1 MSLRT
6 TVGGRKETGRVE
18 AFSDGVFAIAM
29 TLLVLNVKVPTT
41 NQPGQLGSLLW
52 QQWPS
57 YLAFVISFA
66 FIGIMWVNHHRL
78 FVHIRQIDHTLLVL
92 NGALLLGVTAVPFP
106 TAVLA
111 QYLGKPDEKAATM
124 LYNGT
129 YVVVAIFF
137 NVLWRYAASGHRL
150 LGDEVDEAEVNRIT
164 RQYAFGPLLYLAC
177 FVLAYVNVAASL
189 SLNVA
194 LAIFFA
200 LPPTTMTRA
209 KAQKTGS
216 QESVVRSQQSRR

>member
-1 MSLRT
+1 MSLATREA
-6 TVGGRKETGRVE
+6 GRKETGRVE

-29 TLLVLNVKVPTT
+29 TLLVLNVKVPTS
-41 NQPGQLGSLLW
+41 NQSGQLRSLLW

-57 YLAFVISFA
+57 YVAFVISFA

-78 FVHIRQIDHTLLVL
+78 FVHIRRIDHTLLVL

-111 QYLGKPDEKAATM
+111 QYLAKPDEKAATM

-129 YVVVAIFF
+129 YVVVAVFF

-150 LGDEVDEAEVNRIT
+150 LGDEVDAAEVNRIT
-164 RQYAFGPLLYLAC
+164 RQYAFGPLFYLAC
-177 FVLAYVNVAASL
+177 FALAYINVAASL
-189 SLNVA
+189 ALNVA

-200 LPPTTMTRA
+200 LPPNKVTWARTHHV
-209 KAQKTGS
+209 G
-216 QESVVRSQQSRR
+216 VRNQ

>member
-1 MSLRT
+1 MSLT
-6 TVGGRKETGRVE
+6 TTNVAGRKETGRVE

-29 TLLVLNVKVPTT
+29 TLLVLNVRVPNI
-41 NQPGQLGSLLW
+41 NQPGQLGKLLW
-52 QQWPS
+52 EQWPS

-78 FVHIRQIDHTLLVL
+78 FVHIRRIDHMLLVL

-124 LYNGT
+124 LYAGT

-150 LGDEVDEAEVNRIT
+150 LGEEVDEAEVNRIT
-164 RQYAFGPLLYLAC
+164 RQYAYGPLLYLAC
-177 FVLAYVNVAASL
+177 FVLAYINVAASL
-189 SLNVA
+189 ALNVA

-200 LPPTTMTRA
+200 LPPNKVTRA
-209 KAQKTGS
+209 RAH
-216 QESVVRSQQSRR
+216 RA

>member
-1 MSLRT
+1 MSLASGE
-6 TVGGRKETGRVE
+6 VGGRKETGRVE

-29 TLLVLNVKVPTT
+29 TLLVLNIKVP
-41 NQPGQLGSLLW
+41 NVNVPGRLGALLW

-57 YLAFVISFA
+57 YLAFIISFA

-78 FVHIRQIDHTLLVL
+78 FVHIRRIDHTLLIL

-111 QYLGKPDEKAATM
+111 QYLGKPDEKAAMM

-137 NVLWRYAASGHRL
+137 NVLWRYAAGGCRL
-150 LGDEVDEAEVNRIT
+150 LGEAADVAEVNRIS
-164 RQYAFGPLLYLAC
+164 RQYAFGPLLYLVC
-177 FVLAYVNVAASL
+177 LVLAYINVAASL
-189 SLNVA
+189 ALNVA

-200 LPPTTMTRA
+200 LPPSKVARA
-209 KAQKTGS
+209 RAL
-216 QESVVRSQQSRR
+216 RA

>member
-1 MSLRT
+1 MSLATREA
-6 TVGGRKETGRVE
+6 GRKETGRVE

-29 TLLVLNVKVPTT
+29 TLLVLNVKVPST

-78 FVHIRQIDHTLLVL
+78 FVHIRRIDHTLLVL

-111 QYLGKPDEKAATM
+111 QYLGKQDEKAATM
-124 LYNGT
+124 LYAGT

-150 LGDEVDEAEVNRIT
+150 LGDEVDVAEVSRIT
-164 RQYAFGPLLYLAC
+164 RQYAYGPLLYLAC
-177 FVLAYVNVAASL
+177 FVLAYINVAASL
-189 SLNVA
+189 ALNVA

-200 LPPTTMTRA
+200 LPPDKVTRA
-209 KAQKTGS
+209 NAH
-216 QESVVRSQQSRR
+216 RA

>member
-1 MSLRT
+1 VSLT
-6 TVGGRKETGRVE
+6 TTNVGGRKETGRVE

-29 TLLVLNVKVPTT
+29 TLLVLNVKVPNTE
-41 NQPGQLGSLLW
+41 QPGQLGSLLW

-78 FVHIRQIDHTLLVL
+78 FVHIRRIDHMLLVL

-124 LYNGT
+124 LYAGT
-129 YVVVAIFF
+129 YVVVALFF

-164 RQYAFGPLLYLAC
+164 RQYAYGPLLYLAC
-177 FVLAYVNVAASL
+177 FVLAYINVAASL
-189 SLNVA
+189 ALNVA

-200 LPPTTMTRA
+200 LPPNKVTRA
-209 KAQKTGS
+209 KAH
-216 QESVVRSQQSRR
+216 RA

>member
-1 MSLRT
+1 MVSVT
-6 TVGGRKETGRVE
+6 TTDVGGRKETGRVE

-29 TLLVLNVKVPTT
+29 TLLVLNIKVP
-41 NQPGQLGSLLW
+41 NVSRPGQLGTLLW

-57 YLAFVISFA
+57 YLAFIISFA

-78 FVHIRQIDHTLLVL
+78 FVHIRRIDHTLLVL

-111 QYLGKPDEKAATM
+111 QYLGKPDAKAAMM

-137 NVLWRYAASGHRL
+137 NVLWRYASGGHRL
-150 LGDEVDEAEVNRIT
+150 LGDAADAAEVNRIS
-164 RQYAFGPLLYLAC
+164 RQYAFGPLLYLVC
-177 FVLAYVNVAASL
+177 FALAYINVAASL
-189 SLNVA
+189 GLNVA

-200 LPPTTMTRA
+200 LPPSKVARA
-209 KAQKTGS
+209 RALQA
-216 QESVVRSQQSRR
+216 

>member
-1 MSLRT
+1 MSLATREA
-6 TVGGRKETGRVE
+6 GRKETGRVE

-29 TLLVLNVKVPTT
+29 TLLVLNVRVPST

-78 FVHIRQIDHTLLVL
+78 FVHIRRIDHTLLVL

-111 QYLGKPDEKAATM
+111 QYLAKPDEKAATM
-124 LYNGT
+124 LYAGT

-150 LGDEVDEAEVNRIT
+150 LGDEVDVAEVSRIT
-164 RQYAFGPLLYLAC
+164 RQYAYGPLLYLAC
-177 FVLAYVNVAASL
+177 FVLAYINVAASL
-189 SLNVA
+189 ALNVA

-200 LPPTTMTRA
+200 MPPNKVTHARVHRA
-209 KAQKTGS
+209 
-216 QESVVRSQQSRR
+216 

>member
-1 MSLRT
+1 MSLT
-6 TVGGRKETGRVE
+6 TTNVGGRKETGRVE

-29 TLLVLNVKVPTT
+29 TLLVLNIKVPNTD
-41 NQPGQLGSLLW
+41 QPGQLGSLLW

-78 FVHIRQIDHTLLVL
+78 FVHIRRIDHMLLVL

-111 QYLGKPDEKAATM
+111 QYLGKADEKAATM
-124 LYNGT
+124 LYAGT
-129 YVVVAIFF
+129 YVVVAVFF

-150 LGDEVDEAEVNRIT
+150 LGEEVDEAEVNRIT
-164 RQYAFGPLLYLAC
+164 RQYAYGPLLYLAC
-177 FVLAYVNVAASL
+177 FVLAYINVAASL
-189 SLNVA
+189 ALNVG

-200 LPPTTMTRA
+200 LPPNKVTRA
-209 KAQKTGS
+209 KAH
-216 QESVVRSQQSRR
+216 RA

>member
-1 MSLRT
+1 VSLT
-6 TVGGRKETGRVE
+6 TTNVGGRKETGRVE

-29 TLLVLNVKVPTT
+29 TLLVLNVRVPNTD
-41 NQPGQLGSLLW
+41 QPGQLGSLLW

-78 FVHIRQIDHTLLVL
+78 FVHIRRIDHMLLVL

-124 LYNGT
+124 LYAGT
-129 YVVVAIFF
+129 YVVVALFF

-164 RQYAFGPLLYLAC
+164 RQYAYGPLLYLAC
-177 FVLAYVNVAASL
+177 FVLAYINVAASL
-189 SLNVA
+189 ALNVA

-200 LPPTTMTRA
+200 LPPNKVTRA
-209 KAQKTGS
+209 KAH
-216 QESVVRSQQSRR
+216 RA

>member
-1 MSLRT
+1 MSLT
-6 TVGGRKETGRVE
+6 TTNVGGRKETGRVE
-18 AFSDGVFAIAM
+18 AFSDGVFTIAM
-29 TLLVLNVKVPTT
+29 TLLVLNIKVPNTD
-41 NQPGQLGSLLW
+41 QPGQLGSLLW

-78 FVHIRQIDHTLLVL
+78 FVHIRRIDHMLLVL

-111 QYLGKPDEKAATM
+111 QYLGKADEKAATM
-124 LYNGT
+124 LYAGT
-129 YVVVAIFF
+129 YVVVAVFF

-150 LGDEVDEAEVNRIT
+150 LGEEVDEAEVNRIT
-164 RQYAFGPLLYLAC
+164 RQYAYGPLLYLAC
-177 FVLAYVNVAASL
+177 FVLAYINVAASL
-189 SLNVA
+189 ALNVG

-200 LPPTTMTRA
+200 LPPNKVTRA
-209 KAQKTGS
+209 KAH
-216 QESVVRSQQSRR
+216 RA

>member
-1 MSLRT
+1 VSLATREA
-6 TVGGRKETGRVE
+6 GRKETGRVE

-29 TLLVLNVKVPTT
+29 TLLVLNVKVPTS
-41 NQPGQLGSLLW
+41 NQAGQLGTLLW

-78 FVHIRQIDHTLLVL
+78 FVHIRRIDHTLLVL
-92 NGALLLGVTAVPFP
+92 NGVLLLGVTAVPFP

-111 QYLGKPDEKAATM
+111 QYLAKPDEKAATM

-129 YVVVAIFF
+129 YVVVAVFF

-150 LGDEVDEAEVNRIT
+150 LGDEVDVAEINRIT
-164 RQYAFGPLLYLAC
+164 RQYAYGPLLYLVC
-177 FVLAYVNVAASL
+177 FALAYINVAASL
-189 SLNVA
+189 ALNVA

-200 LPPTTMTRA
+200 LPPNKVTR
-209 KAQKTGS
+209 
-216 QESVVRSQQSRR
+216 SRANQVGVGNQ

>member
-1 MSLRT
+1 MSLT
-6 TVGGRKETGRVE
+6 TGDAGRKETGRVE

-29 TLLVLNVKVPTT
+29 TLLVLNIKVPTA
-41 NQPGQLGSLLW
+41 NEPGNLGTLLW

-78 FVHIRQIDHTLLVL
+78 FVHIRRIDHMLLVL
-92 NGALLLGVTAVPFP
+92 NGALLLGVTAVPYP

-111 QYLGKPDEKAATM
+111 QYLAKPDEKAATM
-124 LYNGT
+124 LYSGT

-150 LGDEVDEAEVNRIT
+150 LGESVDVTEVSRIS
-164 RQYAFGPLLYLAC
+164 RQYAYGPLLYLVC
-177 FVLAYVNVAASL
+177 FVLAYINVAASL
-189 SLNVA
+189 ALNVG

-200 LPPTTMTRA
+200 LPPSKVARA
-209 KAQKTGS
+209 RAQNSRS
-216 QESVVRSQQSRR
+216 QEPAVRSQGSDF

>member
-1 MSLRT
+1 MSLT
-6 TVGGRKETGRVE
+6 TTDVGGRKETGRVE

-29 TLLVLNVKVPTT
+29 TLLVLNIKVPTASR
-41 NQPGQLGSLLW
+41 PGELGVLLW

-78 FVHIRQIDHTLLVL
+78 FLQIRRIDHMLLVL

-111 QYLGKPDEKAATM
+111 QYLGKPGEKAATM
-124 LYNGT
+124 LYSGT

-150 LGDEVDEAEVNRIT
+150 LGEAVDAVEVNRIT
-164 RQYAFGPLLYLAC
+164 RQYAFGPLLYFVC

-189 SLNVA
+189 ALNVA

-200 LPPTTMTRA
+200 LPPSKVTRA
-209 KAQKTGS
+209 RAHQAGL
-216 QESVVRSQQSRR
+216 RSQ

>member
-1 MSLRT
+1 MSLSMPEA
-6 TVGGRKETGRVE
+6 GRKETGRVE

-29 TLLVLNVKVPTT
+29 TLLVLNIRVPSVST
-41 NQPGQLGSLLW
+41 PGQLGTLLW

-66 FIGIMWVNHHRL
+66 FIGIMWMNHHRL
-78 FVHIRQIDHTLLVL
+78 FLHIRRVDHMLLVL

-150 LGDEVDEAEVNRIT
+150 LGDAVDVAEVGRIT

-189 SLNVA
+189 ALNVA

-200 LPPTTMTRA
+200 VPPSRATRT
-209 KAQKTGS
+209 KAQEAG
-216 QESVVRSQQSRR
+216 VRSR

>member
-1 MSLRT
+1 MSLT
-6 TVGGRKETGRVE
+6 TGDAGRKETGRVE

-29 TLLVLNVKVPTT
+29 TLLVLNVKVPIASR
-41 NQPGQLGSLLW
+41 PGQLGSLLW

-78 FVHIRQIDHTLLVL
+78 FVHIRRIDHTLLIL
-92 NGALLLGVTAVPFP
+92 NGALLLGATAVPFP

-111 QYLGKPDEKAATM
+111 QYLGKPDEKAAMM

-129 YVVVAIFF
+129 YLVVAIFF
-137 NVLWRYAASGHRL
+137 NVLWRYAASRHRL
-150 LGDEVDEAEVNRIT
+150 LGEAVDVAEVNRIT
-164 RQYAFGPLLYLAC
+164 RQYAFGPLLYLVC
-177 FVLAYVNVAASL
+177 FVLAYINVAASL
-189 SLNVA
+189 ALNVG

-200 LPPTTMTRA
+200 LPPS
-209 KAQKTGS
+209 KA
-216 QESVVRSQQSRR
+216 VAARRQLSIRKS

>member
-1 MSLRT
+1 MSLT
-6 TVGGRKETGRVE
+6 TREAGRKETGRVE

-29 TLLVLNVKVPTT
+29 TLLVLNVKVPSASL
-41 NQPGQLGSLLW
+41 PGQLGSLLW

-57 YLAFVISFA
+57 YLAFIISFA

-78 FVHIRQIDHTLLVL
+78 FVHIRRIDHMLLVL

-124 LYNGT
+124 LYAGT

-150 LGDEVDEAEVNRIT
+150 LGDEVDDAEVNRIT
-164 RQYAFGPLLYLAC
+164 RQYAYGPLLYLAC

-189 SLNVA
+189 ALNVA

-200 LPPTTMTRA
+200 LPPNKVTRA
-209 KAQKTGS
+209 RAH
-216 QESVVRSQQSRR
+216 RA

>member
-1 MSLRT
+1 VVSLT
-6 TVGGRKETGRVE
+6 TTNVGGRKETGRVE

-29 TLLVLNVKVPTT
+29 TLLVLNVRVPNTD
-41 NQPGQLGSLLW
+41 QPGQLGSLLW

-78 FVHIRQIDHTLLVL
+78 FVHIRRIDHMLLVL

-124 LYNGT
+124 LYAGT
-129 YVVVAIFF
+129 YVVVAVFF

-150 LGDEVDEAEVNRIT
+150 LGEEVDEAEVNRIT
-164 RQYAFGPLLYLAC
+164 RQYAYGPLLYLAC
-177 FVLAYVNVAASL
+177 FVLAYINVAASL
-189 SLNVA
+189 ALNVG

-200 LPPTTMTRA
+200 LPPNKVTRA
-209 KAQKTGS
+209 KAH
-216 QESVVRSQQSRR
+216 RA

>member
-1 MSLRT
+1 VSLT
-6 TVGGRKETGRVE
+6 TTNVGGRKETGRVE

-29 TLLVLNVKVPTT
+29 TLLVLNIKVPNTD
-41 NQPGQLGSLLW
+41 QPGQLGSLLW

-78 FVHIRQIDHTLLVL
+78 FVHIRRIDHMLLVL

-124 LYNGT
+124 LYAGT
-129 YVVVAIFF
+129 YVVVAVFF

-150 LGDEVDEAEVNRIT
+150 LGEEVDEAEVNRIT
-164 RQYAFGPLLYLAC
+164 RQYAYGPLLYLAC
-177 FVLAYVNVAASL
+177 FVLAYINVAASL
-189 SLNVA
+189 ALNVG

-200 LPPTTMTRA
+200 LPPNKVTRA
-209 KAQKTGS
+209 KAH
-216 QESVVRSQQSRR
+216 RA

>member
-1 MSLRT
+1 MSLT
-6 TVGGRKETGRVE
+6 TTNVGGRKETGRVE

-29 TLLVLNVKVPTT
+29 TLLVLNVRVPNTD
-41 NQPGQLGSLLW
+41 QPGQLGSLLW

-78 FVHIRQIDHTLLVL
+78 FVHIRRIDHMLLVL

-124 LYNGT
+124 LYAGT
-129 YVVVAIFF
+129 YVVVALFF

-164 RQYAFGPLLYLAC
+164 RQYAYGPLLYLAC
-177 FVLAYVNVAASL
+177 FVLAYINVAASL
-189 SLNVA
+189 ALNEA

-200 LPPTTMTRA
+200 LPPNKVTRA
-209 KAQKTGS
+209 KAH
-216 QESVVRSQQSRR
+216 RA

>member
-1 MSLRT
+1 VVSLT
-6 TVGGRKETGRVE
+6 TTNVGGRKETGRVE

-29 TLLVLNVKVPTT
+29 TLLVLNVRVPNTD
-41 NQPGQLGSLLW
+41 QPGQLGSLLW

-78 FVHIRQIDHTLLVL
+78 FVHIRRIDHMLLVL

-124 LYNGT
+124 LYAGT
-129 YVVVAIFF
+129 YVVVALFF

-164 RQYAFGPLLYLAC
+164 RQYAYGPLLYLAC
-177 FVLAYVNVAASL
+177 FVLAYINVAASL
-189 SLNVA
+189 ALNVA

-200 LPPTTMTRA
+200 LPPNKVTRA
-209 KAQKTGS
+209 KAH
-216 QESVVRSQQSRR
+216 RA

>member
-1 MSLRT
+1 MSLT
-6 TVGGRKETGRVE
+6 TTNVGGRKETGRVE

-29 TLLVLNVKVPTT
+29 TLLVLNVRVPNTD
-41 NQPGQLGSLLW
+41 QPGQLGSLLW

-78 FVHIRQIDHTLLVL
+78 FVHIRRIDHMLLVL

-124 LYNGT
+124 LYAGT
-129 YVVVAIFF
+129 YVVVALFF

-164 RQYAFGPLLYLAC
+164 RQYAYGPLLYLAC
-177 FVLAYVNVAASL
+177 FVLAYINVAASL
-189 SLNVA
+189 ALNVA

-200 LPPTTMTRA
+200 LPPNKVTRA
-209 KAQKTGS
+209 KAH
-216 QESVVRSQQSRR
+216 RA

>member
-1 MSLRT
+1 VSLT
-6 TVGGRKETGRVE
+6 TTNVGGRKETGRVE

-29 TLLVLNVKVPTT
+29 TLLVLNIKVPNTD
-41 NQPGQLGSLLW
+41 QPGQLGSLLW

-78 FVHIRQIDHTLLVL
+78 FVHIRRIDHMLLVL

-111 QYLGKPDEKAATM
+111 QYLGKADEKAATM
-124 LYNGT
+124 LYAGT
-129 YVVVAIFF
+129 YVVVAVFF

-150 LGDEVDEAEVNRIT
+150 LGEEVDEAEVNRIT
-164 RQYAFGPLLYLAC
+164 RQYAYGPLLYLAC
-177 FVLAYVNVAASL
+177 FVLAYINVAASL
-189 SLNVA
+189 ALNVG

-200 LPPTTMTRA
+200 LPPNKVTRA
-209 KAQKTGS
+209 KAH
-216 QESVVRSQQSRR
+216 RA

>member
-1 MSLRT
+1 MSLT
-6 TVGGRKETGRVE
+6 TREAGRKETGRVE

-29 TLLVLNVKVPTT
+29 TLLVLNVKVPSA

-78 FVHIRQIDHTLLVL
+78 FVHIRRIDHMLLVL

-111 QYLGKPDEKAATM
+111 QYLGTPDQKAATM

-150 LGDEVDEAEVNRIT
+150 LGDEVDVAEVSKIT
-164 RQYAFGPLLYLAC
+164 RQYAFGPLFYLVC
-177 FVLAYVNVAASL
+177 FGLAYINVAASL
-189 SLNVA
+189 ALNVA

-200 LPPTTMTRA
+200 VPPNKVTRA
-209 KAQKTGS
+209 KDQVGVSGA
-216 QESVVRSQQSRR
+216 

>member
-1 MSLRT
+1 MSQASGE
-6 TVGGRKETGRVE
+6 VGGRKETGRVE

-29 TLLVLNVKVPTT
+29 TLLVLNIKVP
-41 NQPGQLGSLLW
+41 NVSRPGELGTLLW

-57 YLAFVISFA
+57 YLAFIISFA

-78 FVHIRQIDHTLLVL
+78 FVHIRRIDHTLLIL

-111 QYLGKPDEKAATM
+111 QYLGKPDAKAAMM

-137 NVLWRYAASGHRL
+137 NVLWRYAAGGHRL
-150 LGDEVDEAEVNRIT
+150 LGDAADVPEVNRIS
-164 RQYAFGPLLYLAC
+164 RQYAFGPLLYLVC
-177 FVLAYVNVAASL
+177 FALAYINVAASL
-189 SLNVA
+189 ALNVA

-200 LPPTTMTRA
+200 LPPSKATRA
-209 KAQKTGS
+209 RAL
-216 QESVVRSQQSRR
+216 RA

>member
-1 MSLRT
+1 MSLATREA
-6 TVGGRKETGRVE
+6 GRKETGRVE

-29 TLLVLNVKVPTT
+29 TLLVLNVRVPNT
-41 NQPGQLGSLLW
+41 NQPGQLGRLLW
-52 QQWPS
+52 EQWPS

-66 FIGIMWVNHHRL
+66 FIGIMWMNHHRL
-78 FVHIRQIDHTLLVL
+78 FVHIRRIDHMLLVL

-124 LYNGT
+124 LYAGT

-164 RQYAFGPLLYLAC
+164 RQYAYGPLLYLAC
-177 FVLAYVNVAASL
+177 FVLAYINVAASL
-189 SLNVA
+189 ALNVA

-200 LPPTTMTRA
+200 LPPNKVTGARA
-209 KAQKTGS
+209 HRA
-216 QESVVRSQQSRR
+216 

>member
-1 MSLRT
+1 MSLT
-6 TVGGRKETGRVE
+6 TTNVGGRKETGRVE

-29 TLLVLNVKVPTT
+29 TLLVLNIKVPTT
-41 NQPGQLGSLLW
+41 NQPRQLGSLLW

-78 FVHIRQIDHTLLVL
+78 FVHIRRIDHMLLVL

-124 LYNGT
+124 LYAGT
-129 YVVVAIFF
+129 YVVVALFF

-150 LGDEVDEAEVNRIT
+150 LGDEVDDAEVNRIT
-164 RQYAFGPLLYLAC
+164 RQYAYGPLLYLAC
-177 FVLAYVNVAASL
+177 FVLAYIDVAASL
-189 SLNVA
+189 ALNVA

-200 LPPTTMTRA
+200 LPPNKATRA
-209 KAQKTGS
+209 RAHR
-216 QESVVRSQQSRR
+216 V

>member
-1 MSLRT
+1 MSLT
-6 TVGGRKETGRVE
+6 TREVGGRKETGRVE

-29 TLLVLNVKVPTT
+29 TLLVLNVKVPNTD
-41 NQPGQLGSLLW
+41 QPGQLGSLLW

-78 FVHIRQIDHTLLVL
+78 FVHIRRIDHMLLVL

-111 QYLGKPDEKAATM
+111 QYLGKADEKAATM
-124 LYNGT
+124 LYAGT

-150 LGDEVDEAEVNRIT
+150 LGEEVDEAEVNRIT
-164 RQYAFGPLLYLAC
+164 RQYAYGPLLYLAC
-177 FVLAYVNVAASL
+177 FVLAYINVAASL
-189 SLNVA
+189 ALNVA

-200 LPPTTMTRA
+200 LPPNKVTRA
-209 KAQKTGS
+209 KAH
-216 QESVVRSQQSRR
+216 RA